1 MRTIY
6 LLSIIAILGISC
18 STQKFVS
25 FQSPPSETFTT
36 NKLKAF
42 LKDNPNPKVVL
53 RVPNAK
59 SSATE
64 EDANT
69 YIYNTIEK
77 ELLKHN
83 FIVRDRALF
92 NEIIRKS
99 GDRVDYSEIKK
110 KTDTDIILELTNL
123 EADVVYKTNEYYTSK
138 GKKHLFGKGDIS
150 AKGIKVDFKVV
161 LIQENE
167 FAGNYNFNYTP
178 CLNGCQVEDGK
189 KGPKYYSRD
198 NAKRQP
204 YQTISHREMED
215 FFKNATNKLIDALR
229 S

>member
-6 LLSIIAILGISC
+6 LLSIAAILGTGC

-36 NKLKAF
+36 NKLKVF

-53 RVPNAK
+53 RVPNTK
-59 SSATE
+59 SSTTE

-99 GDRVDYSEIKK
+99 GDKVDYSELKK
-110 KTDTDIILELTNL
+110 NTDTDIILELTNL
-123 EADVVYKTNEYYTSK
+123 ETDVVYRTNEYYTSK
-138 GKKHLFGKGDIS
+138 GQKHLFDRGDIS
-150 AKGIKVDFKVV
+150 AKGVKVDFKVV
-161 LIQENE
+161 LIQDNE

-178 CLNGCQVEDGK
+178 CLNGCQVEEGK
-189 KGPKYYSRD
+189 RGPKYYSQD
-198 NAKRQP
+198 NGKKQP

-215 FFKNATNKLIDALR
+215 FFKDATNKLIVQLR
-229 S
+229 N